1 VVEEKRLGG
10 WIFYG
15 IKNKSFVLKI
25 KGAKLKINRFEQLLF
40 LQLLLI
46 SKIISNSV
54 KPTQNS
60 TINPA

>member
-1 VVEEKRLGG
+1 VEEKRLGG

-46 SKIISNSV
+46 SQIISTLI
-54 KPTQNS
+54 K
-60 TINPA
+60 IKL